1 VAGVSTAT
9 GAPAPGRVVLL
20 NGTSSSGKSSLA
32 RELLRV
38 LPRPWFHLGIDTIGA
53 LRSPERTAE
62 LDEAELAA
70 VFRRTRAGF
79 HRAVAGLARAGNDV
93 VADHVLS
100 EPWRLADCLDVL
112 RPFDVVFVGVHCD
125 PDELDRREAARG
137 DRPVGLARSQVRAVH
152 TPGRYDVEV
161 DTSRGS
167 VSECAGLVATR
178 VAAGPGTAFDALRD
192 GETG

>member
-1 VAGVSTAT
+1 MV
-9 GAPAPGRVVLL
+9 PGRIVLL

-38 LPRPWFHLGIDTIGA
+38 LPGPWFHLGVDTIGA

-62 LDEAELAA
+62 LDGDELAE
-70 VFRRTRAGF
+70 VFRRTRAGY

-100 EPWRLADCLDVL
+100 EPWRLSDCLEVW
-112 RPFDVVFVGVHCD
+112 RPFDVVLVGVHCD
-125 PDELDRREAARG
+125 PDELDRREEERG

-152 TPGRYDVEV
+152 AHRRYDVEV
-161 DTSRGS
+161 DTARRG
-167 VSECAGLVATR
+167 VGECAALVAAR
-178 VAAGPGTAFDALRD
+178 VAAGPGEAFDALRAE
-192 GETG
+192 GPW

>member
-1 VAGVSTAT
+1 MTAV
-9 GAPAPGRVVLL
+9 APGRIVLL

-38 LPRPWFHLGIDTIGA
+38 LPRPWFHLGVDTIGA

-62 LDEAELAA
+62 LDGDDLAE

-100 EPWRLADCLDVL
+100 EPWRLADCLEVW
-112 RPFDVVFVGVHCD
+112 RPFDVVFVGVQCD
-125 PDELDRREAARG
+125 PDELDRREEERG

-152 TPGRYDVEV
+152 AHGRYDVEV
-161 DTSRGS
+161 DTAWQS
-167 VSECAGLVATR
+167 VEECADVVAGR
-178 VAAGPGTAFDALRD
+178 VAAGPGEAFPALRSE
-192 GETG
+192 GVW